1 LGSVSTAHTEEDL
14 NFLRQAYGQVARLFK
29 KHL

>member
-1 LGSVSTAHTEEDL
+1 VHAVVAAHNEEDL
-14 NFLRQAYGQVARLFK
+14 DFLRQAYGQVARLFK